1 VFLRYI
7 RFVVGD
13 GSKISF
19 WHDMRDIPH
28 SPEGHS
34 LKSKEFFFFFHSHD
48 RHYILKSILKQQ
60 KELAAISEILQQIG
74 QSPTG
79 LSINI

>member
-19 WHDMRDIPH
+19 WHDMCDIPH

-34 LKSKEFFFFFHSHD
+34 LKSKEIFFFFFFIHMTDITS
-48 RHYILKSILKQQ
+48 
-60 KELAAISEILQQIG
+60 
-74 QSPTG
+74 
-79 LSINI
+79 